1 MSLALESD
9 QAPAE
14 QSGPPPLV
22 GNRLALAGTV
32 LYLCEF
38 IGLALS
44 HAQHLPHIP
53 GTAADGVVASYA
65 GHAGGLG
72 FLVGWF
78 GIVQPGRVLFV
89 VGVGAALSASGRRNP
104 LVWFAAALMALG
116 VALEIASEALAAGA
130 GELAGSGEASGAIAL
145 DRGAS
150 YLAAG
155 ILAPSGLAMLLT
167 AWVMLRS
174 GLFNRVLAAIGLLAG
189 ASVVAAGLA
198 SEPANA
204 GLQDSLTTGVIVSW
218 VFMLWTGVA
227 LCRRA
232 RLTR

>member
-1 MSLALESD
+1 MSLALD
-9 QAPAE
+9 RQQAPAAE
-14 QSGPPPLV
+14 SRRHPLV
-22 GNRLALAGTV
+22 GNRLALAGAV

-38 IGLALS
+38 LGLVLS

-53 GTAADGVVASYA
+53 GTAPDGVAASYA

-89 VGVGAALSASGRRNP
+89 VGVAAALSASGRKNP
-104 LVWFAAALMALG
+104 LVWFAAALMAVG

-130 GELAGSGEASGAIAL
+130 GELAGSGQAAGAIEL

-150 YLAAG
+150 YLGAA
-155 ILAPSGLAMLLT
+155 ILTPSGAAVLLT
-167 AWVMLRS
+167 AWAMLRS
-174 GLFNRVLAAIGLLAG
+174 GLFNRVLAAIGLLSG
-189 ASVVAAGLA
+189 TSVIAAGLA

-218 VFMLWTGVA
+218 AFMLWTGVT
-227 LCRRA
+227 LWRR
-232 RLTR
+232 RRPV

>member
-1 MSLALESD
+1 MSLAPARE
-9 QAPAE
+9 QAPAVE
-14 QSGPPPLV
+14 SRRLPLV

-38 IGLALS
+38 LGLVLS
-44 HAQHLPHIP
+44 HAQHLPHVP
-53 GTAADGVVASYA
+53 GSVPGGVAASYT
-65 GHAGGLG
+65 GHVGGLG

-78 GIVQPGRVLFV
+78 GIVQTGRVLFV
-89 VGVGAALSASGRRNP
+89 VGVAAALSASGRRNP
-104 LVWFAAALMALG
+104 LVWFAAVAMAVG

-130 GELAGSGEASGAIAL
+130 GELAGSGQTTGAIAL
-145 DRGAS
+145 DRGAA

-155 ILAPSGLAMLLT
+155 ILAPSGAGILLT
-167 AWVMLRS
+167 AWAMLRS
-174 GLFNRVLAAIGLLAG
+174 GLFNRALAAIGLLAG

-227 LCRRA
+227 LWRGRR
-232 RLTR
+232 R